1 MASHRSVA
9 LLLLAPLAAFVPD
22 ASPAAEPLD
31 AALHFLTRETQAWRS
46 QNGCF
51 SCHNNGDAARVV
63 SIARSAGRPVDRAAL
78 KETMDWLAQPNRW
91 AAELADTEFKD
102 AELAELQFAAAL
114 AEASAAELV
123 SRREAL
129 AEAAELLAKRQ
140 RTDGRWSV
148 DRSGLGG
155 GPVTY
160 GDALATATARKV
172 LAAADANKHSESLAR
187 ADRWLRAARPRS
199 PADQAAIV
207 LGLVDAKDEEA
218 AAQRKRFL
226 AAAREAQSSSGG
238 WGPFAGRPT
247 EPFDT
252 ALVLMGLAKLGGEP
266 GVTELIARGRA
277 ALVAMQEPAGNW
289 PETTRPAGGESYAH
303 RVSTTAWATQA
314 LLATGD
320 RKN

>member
-1 MASHRSVA
+1 MWRCSICVLS
-9 LLLLAPLAAFVPD
+9 AAIAWSAD
-22 ASPAAEPLD
+22 WLAAEPID
-31 AALHFLTRETQAWRS
+31 TALQYLTREAQVWRT

-63 SIARSAGRPVDRAAL
+63 SIARRSGRPLDRATL
-78 KETMDWLAQPNRW
+78 KETMDWLSQPKRW

-114 AEASAAELV
+114 AEATSAELV
-123 SRREAL
+123 DRPQPL

-140 RTDGRWSV
+140 KPDGRWSV

-160 GDALATATARKV
+160 GDALATALARGV
-172 LAAADANKHSESLAR
+172 LRSANTRKHAEPLAR
-187 ADRWLRAARPRS
+187 ADRWLRAARSQS
-199 PADQAAIV
+199 PAEQAAVV
-207 LGLVDAKDEEA
+207 LGLAGATDEEA
-218 AAQRKRFL
+218 AAQRKKFV
-226 AAAREAQSSSGG
+226 AAARKARTTSGG
-238 WGPFAGRPT
+238 WGPFAGRPA

-252 ALVLMGLAKLGGEP
+252 ALVLLGLATLADEPDEP
-266 GVTELIARGRA
+266 GVADLIARGRA
-277 ALVAMQEPAGNW
+277 ALLAMQEPAGNW

-314 LLATGD
+314 VLVTGA
-320 RKN
+320 RGK